1 MKEFKVDL
9 AVITPMFLHG
19 SDGIKAEIR
28 APSIKGMMRYWWRA
42 AKAEDDIQKLKECED
57 NIFGSTEGKAKV
69 YIKLLLKKSIK
80 RNDLNFNQNQIGLNY
95 LFPPIFIG
103 KVKGG
108 VPKEY
113 FDVGTKFSI
122 ILSAYD
128 HDEEQLIQAIASL
141 WLMIYL
147 GGLGSRSRRGGGNLA
162 VENIECTSE
171 LKTNISFILPKI
183 DSAENLKNWLEE
195 NYSKVRKIINPS
207 GVTQK
212 YSNLHGAKLKIVDD
226 EKNSWQ
232 DALEKLG
239 EIYKEHRREY
249 DLIDRA
255 AMGLPI
261 KGLDVLY
268 LGKETQSE
276 IRSGSRL
283 ILKVLKVNNIY
294 YSLVIRLQGP
304 ILPEGYKAEF
314 RGREKNLPSDAI
326 IEKFLSELEEAQEV
340 NL

>member
-9 AVITPMFLHG
+9 EVITPMFLHG
-19 SDGIKAEIR
+19 ADGIKAEIR

-42 AKAEDDIQKLKECED
+42 AKAEDNIQKLKKCED

-80 RNDLNFNQNQIGLNY
+80 RNDLSFNQNQIGLNY

-108 VPKEY
+108 IPKEY

-162 VENIECTSE
+162 VENTEGKGIPDI
-171 LKTNISFILPKI
+171 NFKI
-183 DSAENLKNWLEE
+183 NSAENLKNWLEK

-261 KGLDVLY
+261 KNLDIY
-268 LGKETQSE
+268 LGKEKQSE

-294 YSLVIRLQGP
+294 YPLVIRLQGP
-304 ILPEGYKAEF
+304 ILPESYKAGF
-314 RGREKNLPSDAI
+314 RGREKNLPGDAI
-326 IEKFLSELEEAQEV
+326 IEKFLSKLEEAQEV